1 MAAEKLSFRE
11 TLNSVW
17 FRTPVLTSAKYIS
30 VYLWCGR
37 REISLKCD
45 LLITGLAQTE
55 NLCVGERLGRS
66 ARTLARQKDNKEK
79 ELGPASSNHDCH

>member
-1 MAAEKLSFRE
+1 MATEKLSFRE

-45 LLITGLAQTE
+45 LLITGLAQPLT
-55 NLCVGERLGRS
+55 NTQVFCLSWL
-66 ARTLARQKDNKEK
+66 ARALTRQKDNKEK